1 MSTRTQ
7 SAGEDAAGETVRMTA
22 WVRGRVQGVGF
33 RWFTRASALRIG
45 GLAGFA
51 LNLGDGRVQ
60 VVAEGPRDRCELLLR
75 WLRTGDTP
83 GRVEGVTEI
92 WGPSRGGYEGFAIR

>member
-1 MSTRTQ
+1 M
-7 SAGEDAAGETVRMTA
+7 EDEVRMTA

-33 RWFTRASALRIG
+33 RWFTRANALRIG

-51 LNLGDGRVQ
+51 VNLGDGRVQ
-60 VVAEGPRDRCELLLR
+60 VVAEGPKDRCEALLE

-83 GRVEGVTEI
+83 GNVEGVTEI
-92 WGPSRGGYEGFAIR
+92 WATPRGGYDGFAIR